1 MILLNLNRPVIM
13 PLFTIHTKRELKMK
27 PRIFIVVL
35 FVSLL
40 TACAPTAQTSK
51 SQAGIV
57 VEQARIVMRGKASS
71 MSGMNKSDV
80 PTPAAGMDMGVSS
93 LAGYL
98 IVKNTGSVDDQ
109 LLGVSADFAGMIML
123 HETVIKDNVAS
134 MQQIHSIDV
143 PAGQTV
149 TLEPGGF
156 HIMFMNLK
164 SIPNVGDKVTLTLT
178 FQKAGVINVQADVTG
193 E

>member
-1 MILLNLNRPVIM
+1 MR
-13 PLFTIHTKRELKMK
+13 
-27 PRIFIVVL
+27 PRIFIVAL

-57 VEQARIVMRGKASS
+57 VEQARIVVRGKASS
-71 MSGMNKSDV
+71 ISGMNMSDN
-80 PTPAAGMDMGVSS
+80 PTPAAGMDKGVSS

-109 LLGVSADFAGMIML
+109 LLGVSADFAGTIML
-123 HETVIKDNVAS
+123 HETVINNDVAS
-134 MQQIHSIDV
+134 MHEVRSIDV

-149 TLEPGGF
+149 TLQSGGF

-178 FQKAGVINVQADVTG
+178 FQKAGVINVQAEVTG

>member
-1 MILLNLNRPVIM
+1 
-13 PLFTIHTKRELKMK
+13 
-27 PRIFIVVL
+27 
-35 FVSLL
+35 
-40 TACAPTAQTSK
+40 
-51 SQAGIV
+51 V